1 MVPWPR
7 GPGPSAESVLE
18 ADSPSRPHWALQNF
32 QSDGSDLCHWSPEA
46 LVWVFSENKHS
57 FQPAF
62 PQASPFSPLAALT
75 AENCTRP
82 EASASPG
89 KVAVGLRVWAQPSLP
104 SVLPSLKSLLGSG
117 TALSVGSVK
126 ARYNSSCRGA
136 WRGGYRAVQWSLC
149 WRQCGWVWERAEGA
163 PLHVHTRTARVWSDK
178 AFWRTCLRCVPR
190 MAKNYPGCT
199 GGDGACR
206 FRPTRL
212 TNTAFILKAL
222 LNYESPEFL
231 FPKKAKKKELK

>member
-1 MVPWPR
+1 MVSRLR
-7 GPGPSAESVLE
+7 GAGPSVERVLE

-75 AENCTRP
+75 AENCSRP

-89 KVAVGLRVWAQPSLP
+89 KVAVGLRVWAQPSLT
-104 SVLPSLKSLLGSG
+104 SVLPFLKSFLGSG

-126 ARYNSSCRGA
+126 ARYSSSCHRA
-136 WRGGYRAVQWSLC
+136 WRGGYKAVQWALC
-149 WRQCGWVWERAEGA
+149 WWQCGWVGEHAEGA
-163 PLHVHTRTARVWSDK
+163 PLHVHTRPAGVWSEK
-178 AFWRTCLRCVPR
+178 AFWRTCPSCVPR

-206 FRPTRL
+206 LRPNPTH
-212 TNTAFILKAL
+212 
-222 LNYESPEFL
+222 
-231 FPKKAKKKELK
+231 